1 MKELFQKHRKRI
13 IGGAIVICLLGGG
26 GYYYVHSNNS
36 TQTQQK
42 YTTGKVEKGDVKTS
56 ISATGTINPV
66 NYVDVS
72 TNVAGKLEKVLIKE
86 NDQVTQGQTIAY
98 IDTRQ

>member
-13 IGGAIVICLLGGG
+13 IGGVIAICLLGGG
-26 GYYYVHSNNS
+26 GYYYVHTNDSA
-36 TQTQQK
+36 QTQQK
-42 YTTGKVEKGDVKTS
+42 YTTGRVEKGDVKTS

-72 TNVAGKLEKVLIKE
+72 TNVAGKLEKVLVKETQWIKKTYE
-86 NDQVTQGQTIAY
+86 KK
-98 IDTRQ
+98 

>member
-1 MKELFQKHRKRI
+1 MVLQ
-13 IGGAIVICLLGGG
+13 
-26 GYYYVHSNNS
+26 
-36 TQTQQK
+36 QTQQNL

-72 TNVAGKLEKVLIKE
+72 TNVAGKLEKVLVKE
-86 NDQVTQGQTIAY
+86 NDQVTARSSY
-98 IDTRQ
+98 RLY

>member
-1 MKELFQKHRKRI
+1 M
-13 IGGAIVICLLGGG
+13 
-26 GYYYVHSNNS
+26 NS
-36 TQTQQK
+36 QNASQTQNL

-72 TNVAGKLEKVLIKE
+72 TNVAGKLRKSLVKEMITLQRDKLSLILIRD
-86 NDQVTQGQTIAY
+86 NYRLLLMMLAQRYLRLSSI
-98 IDTRQ
+98 